1 MEINTLDNLL
11 RIGGTSGGSSGTN
24 APTLCDVDLDYS
36 TEEGIHSLYIAM
48 VKYEVMWE
56 RTKLIHNESIL
67 CVYVTYIVLHFQTD
81 L

>member
-1 MEINTLDNLL
+1 MGKMEINTLDNLL

-48 VKYEVMWE
+48 VKYEVM
-56 RTKLIHNESIL
+56 
-67 CVYVTYIVLHFQTD
+67 
-81 L
+81 